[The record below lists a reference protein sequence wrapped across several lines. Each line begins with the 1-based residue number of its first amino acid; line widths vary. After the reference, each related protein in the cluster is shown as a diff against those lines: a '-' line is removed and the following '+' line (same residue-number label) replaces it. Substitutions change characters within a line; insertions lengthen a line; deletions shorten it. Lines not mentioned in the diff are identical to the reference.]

1 VALSAK
7 QQRFV
12 AEYLKD
18 LNATQA
24 TVRAGYSVT
33 SAHVTGSRLLSDA
46 KISAAIAFAQAEIA
60 KSHGVSMD
68 WLIERYKRI
77 ADADTRKFYDE
88 NGNLKAIKDLDD
100 ASAYALA
107 GVETDETT
115 VEGRVV
121 SRIRKIK
128 RWDPIKALD
137 SLGRH
142 LGMFAADNSRDVN
155 VNITLE
161 TLITASQEPVTI
173 EQNPLHKD

>member
-1 VALSAK
+1 MALNAK

-24 TVRAGYSVT
+24 MIRAGYSAK
-33 SAHVTGSRLLSDA
+33 SANKDGPRMLVHAG
-46 KISAAIAFAQAEIA
+46 ICEAIAIAQTEIA
-60 KSHGVSMD
+60 KSHGISMD

-88 NGNLKAIKDLDD
+88 HGNLKAIKDLDD

-115 VEGRVV
+115 VGGRVI

-142 LGMFAADNSRDVN
+142 LGMFAADNSRDLN

-173 EQNPLHKD
+173 EQKPVV